1 MTYKLTVTDTT
12 TTLAVT
18 ESPVLITEQVTGI
31 QGLKGDTGSTG
42 ATGAKGDKG
51 DTGNTGATGAT
62 GQGYTARGVYAGGTA
77 YVPYDVVFFGGNSYR
92 CKANTTGNTPTNT
105 TYWEYLTLGYS
116 AQGAYSSGTTYNQGD
131 TVSFN
136 GGSYYCFNNGTTGIT
151 PTNTTYWQV
160 IGAKGDTGSTGPT
173 GPMGVSYAQQV
184 TSTVTGNGTT
194 QAPMFPSGSQA
205 ITLAADT
212 AYYFEAYVHI
222 ARAASA
228 GSSAVVGLS
237 FSQTQQNLYWQGTA
251 TSVSGTGAT
260 FQGSLSGTGTT
271 LTLGTSNTGT
281 NQLHIRY
288 SGFFESNATTGGTLT
303 PTFAQ
308 NATPSSGNPSVQAGS
323 YFRLI
328 PYSSAYPIISG
339 TWS

>member
-1 MTYKLTVTDTT
+1 MTDAWGVPSAYSGSEFYGVGSTVTYLGSSYYCFNAPPSSGYAPTDTT
-12 TTLAVT
+12 YWLRIAA
-18 ESPVLITEQVTGI
+18 
-31 QGLKGDTGSTG
+31 KGDTGSTG
-42 ATGAKGDKG
+42 ATGA
-51 DTGNTGATGAT
+51 
-62 GQGYTARGVYAGGTA
+62 
-77 YVPYDVVFFGGNSYR
+77 
-92 CKANTTGNTPTNT
+92 
-105 TYWEYLTLGYS
+105 
-116 AQGAYSSGTTYNQGD
+116 
-131 TVSFN
+131 
-136 GGSYYCFNNGTTGIT
+136 
-151 PTNTTYWQV
+151 
-160 IGAKGDTGSTGPT
+160 T
-173 GPMGVSYAQQV
+173 GPMGVSYAQLV
-184 TSTVTGNGTT
+184 TATVTGTGTT

-205 ITLAADT
+205 IALAADT

-237 FSQTQQNLYWQGTA
+237 FSQTQQALSWQGTA
-251 TSVSGTGAT
+251 SSVSGTGAT
-260 FQGSLSGTGTT
+260 FQGSLNGTGTT

-308 NATPSSGNPSVQAGS
+308 SATPSSGNPSVQAGS